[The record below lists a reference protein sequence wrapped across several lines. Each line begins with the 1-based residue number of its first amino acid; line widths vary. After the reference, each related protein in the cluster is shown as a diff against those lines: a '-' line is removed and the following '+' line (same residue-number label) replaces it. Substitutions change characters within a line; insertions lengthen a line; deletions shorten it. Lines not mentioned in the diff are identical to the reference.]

1 LQFCN
6 IAVTLVLYFS
16 GLINE
21 SLEMMITRNAIHILI
36 VDDEEDIC
44 EILKFNLESEGFNV
58 DTVTSAEEALQK
70 KLEKYQLF
78 LLDVMMKGMS
88 GYRLAD
94 EIRKR
99 RKLESPIFF
108 ITAKNTEN
116 DKLTGFSVGAD
127 DYITKP
133 FSIKEVVARIKAA
146 LKRTDGIHESI
157 TEVATIKIG
166 EIELDV
172 EKKCLIVEGAKEDLT
187 PIEFQLMQVLMKSP
201 GRIFGRE
208 QLLNQ
213 IWRDVNVTDRT
224 VDVHITR
231 LRKKLG
237 NYGTSLITRKGYGY
251 CFKID

>member
-1 LQFCN
+1 
-6 IAVTLVLYFS
+6 
-16 GLINE
+16 
-21 SLEMMITRNAIHILI
+21 MITRNSIHILV

-58 DTVTSAEEALQK
+58 DTLNSAEEAMHI
-70 KLEKYQLF
+70 KLDKYQLF
-78 LLDVMMKGMS
+78 LLDIMMKGMS

-99 RKLESPIFF
+99 RNLAAPIFF

-116 DKLTGFSVGAD
+116 DKLTGFSVGGD

-133 FSIKEVVARIKAA
+133 FSIKEVVARIKAV
-146 LKRTDGIHESI
+146 LRRSDGINESA
-157 TEVATIKIG
+157 TRVTTIKIAG
-166 EIELDV
+166 IELDL
-172 EKKCLIVEGAKEDLT
+172 EKKRLLVDGKKEDLT
-187 PIEFQLMQVLMKSP
+187 PTEFQLLQILMKNP
-201 GRIFGRE
+201 GRIFDRE
-208 QLLNQ
+208 QFLSN

-237 NYGTSLITRKGYGY
+237 SYGRYLITRKGYGY
-251 CFKID
+251 CLEIE

>member
-1 LQFCN
+1 MN
-6 IAVTLVLYFS
+6 SY
-16 GLINE
+16 
-21 SLEMMITRNAIHILI
+21 NAIHILV

-44 EILKFNLESEGFNV
+44 EILKFNLESEGYNV
-58 DTVTSAEEALQK
+58 DTVNSAEEAMQR
-70 KLEKYQLF
+70 KLDKYHLF
-78 LLDVMMKGMS
+78 LLDIMMKGMS

-94 EIRKR
+94 EIRKK
-99 RKLESPIFF
+99 RKQDALVFF

-133 FSIKEVVARIKAA
+133 FSIKEVVARIKAVLRRSDHTA
-146 LKRTDGIHESI
+146 DVASEQASI
-157 TEVATIKIG
+157 KMAG
-166 EIELDV
+166 IELDI
-172 EKKCLIVEGAKEDLT
+172 EKKRLIVDGIKEDLT
-187 PIEFQLMQVLMKSP
+187 PIEFQLLHIMMKNP

-208 QLLNQ
+208 QFLDY

-237 NYGTSLITRKGYGY
+237 SYGKNLITRKGYGY
-251 CFKID
+251 CLEMD

>member
-1 LQFCN
+1 
-6 IAVTLVLYFS
+6 
-16 GLINE
+16 
-21 SLEMMITRNAIHILI
+21 MITRNSVHILV

-44 EILKFNLESEGFNV
+44 EILKFNLEEEGFTV
-58 DTVTSAEEALQK
+58 DAVTSAEEAIHK

-99 RKLESPIFF
+99 KKLSAPILF

-127 DYITKP
+127 DFITKP
-133 FSIKEVVARIKAA
+133 FSIKEVVARIKAV
-146 LKRTDGIHESI
+146 LRRTDGNTDSVNEPAN
-157 TEVATIKIG
+157 VKIAG
-166 EIELDV
+166 IELDF
-172 EKKCLIVEGAKEDLT
+172 EKKRLIVDGNKEDLT
-187 PIEFQLMQVLMKSP
+187 PIEFQILQILMKNP
-201 GRIFGRE
+201 GRIYGRE
-208 QLLNQ
+208 QFLNN

-237 NYGTSLITRKGYGY
+237 PYGNYLVTRKGYGY
-251 CFKID
+251 CFEID

>member
-1 LQFCN
+1 MTV
-6 IAVTLVLYFS
+6 IS
-16 GLINE
+16 H
-21 SLEMMITRNAIHILI
+21 IHILI

-44 EILKFNLESEGFNV
+44 EILKFNLESEGYTV
-58 DTVTSAEEALQK
+58 DAVTSAEEALNK

-78 LLDVMMKGMS
+78 LLDIMMKGMS
-88 GYRLAD
+88 GYRFAD

-99 RKLESPIFF
+99 KNIGAPVIF

-133 FSIKEVVARIKAA
+133 FSVKEVLARVKAI
-146 LKRTDGIHESI
+146 LRRTDAEQETYKEQVSI
-157 TEVATIKIG
+157 KFSG
-166 EIELDV
+166 IELNI
-172 EKKCLIVEGAKEDLT
+172 EKKRLFVDGERKDLT
-187 PIEFQLMQVLMKSP
+187 PTEFQLLQVLMKNP

-208 QLLNQ
+208 HFLNSV
-213 IWRDVNVTDRT
+213 WRDINVTDRT

-237 NYGTSLITRKGYGY
+237 TYGRFLITRKGYGY
-251 CFKID
+251 CFEIE

>member
-1 LQFCN
+1 
-6 IAVTLVLYFS
+6 
-16 GLINE
+16 
-21 SLEMMITRNAIHILI
+21 MITRNAINILV

-44 EILKFNLESEGFNV
+44 DILKFNLESEGFNV
-58 DTVTSAEEALQK
+58 DTVNSAEEALEK

-78 LLDVMMKGMS
+78 LLDIMMKGMS

-94 EIRKR
+94 EIRKKR
-99 RKLESPIFF
+99 LVKAPILF

-133 FSIKEVVARIKAA
+133 FSIKEVVARIKAVIRRSDS
-146 LKRTDGIHESI
+146 LNEEIIEPSR
-157 TEVATIKIG
+157 IKVEG
-166 EIELDV
+166 IELNI
-172 EKKCLIVEGAKEDLT
+172 EKKRLIVDGEREDLT
-187 PIEFQLMQVLMKSP
+187 PIEFQLLLILMKNP
-201 GRIFGRE
+201 GRIFGRD
-208 QLLNQ
+208 QILSN

-237 NYGTSLITRKGYGY
+237 NYGNYLVTRKGYGY
-251 CFKID
+251 CFEID

>member
-1 LQFCN
+1 
-6 IAVTLVLYFS
+6 
-16 GLINE
+16 
-21 SLEMMITRNAIHILI
+21 MIQHNAIHILV

-44 EILKFNLESEGFNV
+44 EILKFNLESEGYLV
-58 DTVTSAEEALQK
+58 DAVTSSEEALRR

-99 RKLESPIFF
+99 RSIETPIIF

-127 DYITKP
+127 DFITKP
-133 FSIKEVVARIKAA
+133 FSIKEVVARVKAVLRRSELLPAEAPAEASIK
-146 LKRTDGIHESI
+146 LLG
-157 TEVATIKIG
+157 
-166 EIELDV
+166 IELDV
-172 EKKCLIVEGAKEDLT
+172 ERKRLMVEGQRKDLT
-187 PIEFQLMQVLMKSP
+187 PIEFQLLQILMKNP

-208 QLLNQ
+208 QFLNHV
-213 IWRDVNVTDRT
+213 WRDVNVTDRT

-237 NYGTSLITRKGYGY
+237 SYGKLLVTRKGYGY
-251 CFKID
+251 CFEME

>member
-1 LQFCN
+1 
-6 IAVTLVLYFS
+6 
-16 GLINE
+16 
-21 SLEMMITRNAIHILI
+21 MITRNAINILV

-44 EILKFNLESEGFNV
+44 DILKFNLESEGFNV
-58 DTVTSAEEALQK
+58 DTVNSAEEALGR

-78 LLDVMMKGMS
+78 LLDIMMKGMS

-94 EIRKR
+94 EIRKKR
-99 RKLESPIFF
+99 MVKAPILF

-133 FSIKEVVARIKAA
+133 FSIKEVVARIKAVIRRSDS
-146 LKRTDGIHESI
+146 LNEEINEPSK
-157 TEVATIKIG
+157 IKVEG
-166 EIELDV
+166 IELNI
-172 EKKCLIVEGAKEDLT
+172 EKKRLIVDGEREDLT
-187 PIEFQLMQVLMKSP
+187 PIEFQLLLILMKNP

-208 QLLNQ
+208 QILSN

-237 NYGTSLITRKGYGY
+237 SYGNYLVTRKGYGY
-251 CFKID
+251 CFEID